1 MSQTTP
7 VGDFGQWNVEHLR
20 LTIFHPSSPS
30 GVDTSNLWE
39 RLMHVLPES
48 RDERPREGVVQ
59 QAGDAGGNRLL
70 LITRMDRFDW
80 TIMPNPASDAGIM
93 PTPILVD
100 TNQAVTLMQDAL
112 RISLQAVRV
121 VDRLAFGALLGQ
133 QVADPTEG
141 MSRLSKYLPRLGL
154 EEQGVSDFVYQINR
168 RRQSFRVPH
177 AQLNRVARWSSEQIV
192 GGQLRIAPPL
202 LPQVQPLRTGFV
214 NRLMLDVNTL
224 PGTSAIAHDRFSGLF
239 VELVEMARKVASEGD
254 VI

>member
-20 LTIFHPSSPS
+20 LTIFHPS

-59 QAGDAGGNRLL
+59 QQGEAGSNRLL
-70 LITRMDRFDW
+70 LITRADRFDW
-80 TIMPNPASDAGIM
+80 TVIPNPASDAGIM

-100 TNQAVTLMQDAL
+100 INQAVTLIQDAL
-112 RISLQAVRV
+112 RISLQAVTV
-121 VDRLAFGALLGQ
+121 MGRLAFGALLGQ

-141 MSRLSKYLPRLGL
+141 MSRLSEYLPRLGL

-177 AQLNRVARWSSEQIV
+177 AQLNRVARWSSEQIIQ
-192 GGQLRIAPPL
+192 GQLRITPRPAPPGAT
-202 LPQVQPLRTGFV
+202 VR
-214 NRLMLDVNTL
+214 NRV
-224 PGTSAIAHDRFSGLF
+224 R
-239 VELVEMARKVASEGD
+239 
-254 VI
+254 

>member
-20 LTIFHPSSPS
+20 LTIFHPS

-59 QAGDAGGNRLL
+59 QQGEAGGNRLL
-70 LITRMDRFDW
+70 LITRADRFDW
-80 TIMPNPASDAGIM
+80 TVIPNPASDAGIM

-100 TNQAVTLMQDAL
+100 INQAVTLIQDAL
-112 RISLQAVRV
+112 RISLQAVTV
-121 VDRLAFGALLGQ
+121 MDRLAFGALLGQ

-141 MSRLSKYLPRLGL
+141 MSRLSEYLPRLGL

-177 AQLNRVARWSSEQIV
+177 AQLNRVARWSSEQII
-192 GGQLRIAPPL
+192 QARLRITPAL
-202 LPQVQPLRTGFV
+202 LPQVQPSGTGFV
-214 NRLMLDVNTL
+214 NRLLLDVNTV
-224 PGTSAIAHDRFSGLF
+224 PGTSAIAHGRFSGLF
-239 VELVEMARKVASEGD
+239 VELVEIACKVASEGD

>member
-20 LTIFHPSSPS
+20 LTIFHPS

-59 QAGDAGGNRLL
+59 QQGEAGGNRLL
-70 LITRMDRFDW
+70 LITRADRFDW
-80 TIMPNPASDAGIM
+80 TVIPNPASDAEIM

-100 TNQAVTLMQDAL
+100 IDQAVTRIQDAL

-141 MSRLSKYLPRLGL
+141 MSRLSEYLPRLGL

-168 RRQSFRVPH
+168 RRQSLCVPH
-177 AQLNRVARWSSEQIV
+177 AQLNRVARWSSEQIIQ
-192 GGQLRIAPPL
+192 GQLRITPTL
-202 LPQVQPLRTGFV
+202 LPQVQPSGTRFV
-214 NRLMLDVNTL
+214 NRLLLDVNTV
-224 PGTSAIAHDRFSGLF
+224 PGTSAIAHDRFSDLF
-239 VELVEMARKVASEGD
+239 VELVEIACKVASEGD

>member
-20 LTIFHPSSPS
+20 LTIFHPS

-59 QAGDAGGNRLL
+59 QQGEAGGNRLL
-70 LITRMDRFDW
+70 LITRADRFDW
-80 TIMPNPASDAGIM
+80 TVIPNPASDAGIM

-100 TNQAVTLMQDAL
+100 INQAVTLIQDAL
-112 RISLQAVRV
+112 RISLQAVTV
-121 VDRLAFGALLGQ
+121 MDRLAFGALLGQ

-141 MSRLSKYLPRLGL
+141 MSRLSEYLPRLGL

-168 RRQSFRVPH
+168 RRQSLCVPH
-177 AQLNRVARWSSEQIV
+177 AQLNRVARWSSEQIIQ
-192 GGQLRIAPPL
+192 GQLRITPAL
-202 LPQVQPLRTGFV
+202 LPQVQPSGTRFV
-214 NRLMLDVNTL
+214 NRLLLDVNTV

-239 VELVEMARKVASEGD
+239 VELVEIACKVASEGD